1 MKYTRL
7 FLLDNLEFCAAIL
20 REDQHSEIALKAK
33 QAKTE
38 LERLIRACDAPGLN
52 AVEFRV
58 GIRPLVKAQ
67 LDKVKKAPFS
77 QAKEDYM
84 QVLKNALREIDSLPG
99 SPLA

>member
-38 LERLIRACDAPGLN
+38 LERLVSACDAPGLN

-58 GIRPLVKAQ
+58 AIKPMIKEQ
-67 LDKVKKAPFS
+67 LDKVRKAPFS
-77 QAKEDYM
+77 QLRADYEK
-84 QVLKNALREIDSLPG
+84 VLKSAIKEIEG
-99 SPLA
+99 LA

>member
-38 LERLIRACDAPGLN
+38 LERLVSACDAPGLN

-58 GIRPLVKAQ
+58 AIKPMIKEQ
-67 LDKVKKAPFS
+67 L
-77 QAKEDYM
+77 
-84 QVLKNALREIDSLPG
+84 EIG
-99 SPLA
+99 RAHV